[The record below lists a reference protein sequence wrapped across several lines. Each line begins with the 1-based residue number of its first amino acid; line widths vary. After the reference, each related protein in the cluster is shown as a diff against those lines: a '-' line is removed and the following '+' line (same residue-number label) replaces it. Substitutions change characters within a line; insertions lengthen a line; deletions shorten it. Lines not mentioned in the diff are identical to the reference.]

1 MDAKGKLVVISGP
14 SGVGKT
20 RLVQE
25 ARDRCD
31 AQFGV
36 SATTR
41 QARLGE
47 VDGKDYRFV
56 DRETFQRMIDADE
69 MLEWAK
75 VYDEYY
81 GTPADEIVKAMDAGR
96 TVVLDIDVQGAMQV
110 HQKMSDAT
118 FVLVIAPSSLELRRR
133 LEGRG
138 SESRENIEKRL
149 AKAQKEVAAATQSG
163 MYNNVIVNDDLER
176 AVQELVKVLTDC
188 PGRQ

>member
-1 MDAKGKLVVISGP
+1 MDANGKLVVISGP

-25 ARDRCD
+25 AIARCD
-31 AQFGV
+31 AEFGV

-56 DRETFQRMIDADE
+56 DRATFQRMIDADE

-81 GTPADEIVKAMDAGR
+81 GTPAGEIAKAMDAGR

-110 HQKMSDAT
+110 HQKMPDAT

-149 AKAQKEVAAATQSG
+149 AKAQKEIAAAMQSG
-163 MYNNVIVNDDLER
+163 VYNNVIVNEDLER
-176 AVQELVKVLTDC
+176 AVQEIVKVLTD
-188 PGRQ
+188 